1 MCSAAPL
8 ASAVRSARTWLPLG
22 PWDST
27 SPGSPGSHVPVNLC
41 ASLWR
46 KSRLGDAATAGA
58 LVLVH
63 LPRLPFPAF
72 GEALIRTG
80 QSLFGGGAVLLAAQA
95 PGAVIWHVL
104 RWS

>member
-46 KSRLGDAATAGA
+46 KSRLG
-58 LVLVH
+58 
-63 LPRLPFPAF
+63 
-72 GEALIRTG
+72 EALIRTG

-104 RWS
+104 RWSPASWREALVYQTAL